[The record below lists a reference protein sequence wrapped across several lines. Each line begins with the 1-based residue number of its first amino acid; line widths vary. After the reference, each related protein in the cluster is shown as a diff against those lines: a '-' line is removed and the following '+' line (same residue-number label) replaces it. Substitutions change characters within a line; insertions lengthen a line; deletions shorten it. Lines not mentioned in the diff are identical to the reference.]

1 MTEKITAADYLASLE
16 KKPTK
21 YKAEKTSAFGLVFDS
36 KKEAN
41 RFGELKILER
51 RNEISELKAQP
62 EFLIEIN
69 GVKICKYVADFQYLE
84 KGKIIVEDCKSEITR
99 KHPVYRLKKKLM
111 HAVLGIEIRET

>member
-1 MTEKITAADYLASLE
+1 MTEKMTAAEYLASLQ

-51 RNEISELKAQP
+51 RDEISALEVQP

-69 GVKICKYVADFQYLE
+69 GVKICKYIADFQYKE
-84 KGKIIVEDCKSEITR
+84 KGKTIVEDCKGVKT
-99 KHPVYRLKKKLM
+99 PAYRLKKKLM
-111 HAVLGIEIRET
+111 RAVFGIQIRET